1 MFAKTVLDNGIRVV
15 SHEMQDHRS
24 VSLGIWVE
32 NGSRHES
39 DAENGISHFIEHL
52 LFKGTERRT
61 AAQIAEEMDAVGGVI
76 NAFTSKEHTC
86 YYAKVLDENLPL
98 AIDLLTDIFLHSSFD
113 AEEIERERSVIL
125 QEISQAEDTPD
136 DYVHDL
142 FSIDFFKDHPIARP
156 ICGREAT
163 VNSFQRE
170 DFREFFQSAL
180 PAAPGDGGG
189 GGQDLRHAELVTEMA
204 ARLGQ
209 VCDRGT
215 AQVGMLEGER
225 KPEMGS
231 GVYPHSKELEQVHLC
246 LGMAGIAAGRSA
258 ALSSLRAQHA
268 ARRRHEFALVP
279 GDSRE
284 ARQSLFGLFV
294 FLVLQRCRL
303 FRRLRR
309 HQHRCRRKRW
319 SSSSSP
325 SSTSWPRASITDDEL
340 RRTQGQLV
348 GSMMLGLESTDSWMS
363 HVARNEIYF
372 GKIVTTDEICRS
384 IRAVTRDDVVALAN
398 RLFRP
403 EAMTLTAVRR
413 FQRRVQNQKPHGEP
427 LALDGFLNNKSV
439 GSWNRFAFKSS
450 GCGRVIA
457 LRSCPA
463 T

>member
-39 DAENGISHFIEHL
+39 ADENGISHFIEHL

-98 AIDLLTDIFLHSSFD
+98 AIDLLSDIFLHSSFD

-136 DYVHDL
+136 DFVHDL
-142 FSIDFFKDHPIARP
+142 FSADFFKDHPIARP

-163 VNSFQRE
+163 VNGFTREKFLSFFHSRYQPR
-170 DFREFFQSAL
+170 RVIV
-180 PAAPGDGGG
+180 AAAGKISHD
-189 GGQDLRHAELVTEMA
+189 HLVKEMA

-209 VCDRGT
+209 VNGRG
-215 AQVGMLEGER
+215 AGGDALIEGER

-231 GVYPHSKELEQVHLC
+231 GVYPHSKELEQAHLC
-246 LGMAGIAAGRSA
+246 LGVAGIPQADPQRYPAYVLNTLLGGGM
-258 ALSSLRAQHA
+258 SS
-268 ARRRHEFALVP
+268 
-279 GDSRE
+279 
-284 ARQSLFGLFV
+284 
-294 FLVLQRCRL
+294 RL
-303 FRRLRR
+303 FQEIRE
-309 HQHRCRRKRW
+309 KRGKAYSVYSF
-319 SSSSSP
+319 SSSYNDVGYLGVYAG
-325 SSTSWPRASITDDEL
+325 TGVDAVEEVVELILAELAKLAKDGITGDEL

-372 GKIVTTDEICRS
+372 GKMVTTDEICQR
-384 IRAVTRDDVVALAN
+384 IRAVTRDDVVALAH

-403 EAMTLTAVRR
+403 EAMTLTLL
-413 FQRRVQNQKPHGEP
+413 G
-427 LALDGFLNNKSV
+427 D
-439 GSWNRFAFKSS
+439 FKDQFKLQSLTAS
-450 GCGRVIA
+450 H
-457 LRSCPA
+457 
-463 T
+463 